1 MVINDDTRRLLAFLN
16 NKSYQINAKI
26 NLISAE
32 NDITDIGLNAKIDST
47 NTSLNSKIDSTNTSL
62 NSKIDS
68 INTSLDAKIN
78 SINTSLDAKINSINT
93 SLDAKI
99 NSTNNNSTNNNS
111 IFINWTQFES
121 SSPGV
126 SVFSGTFNGYYYQF
140 LNLTNTQN

>member
-47 NTSLNSKIDSTNTSL
+47 NTSLNSKID
-62 NSKIDS
+62 
-68 INTSLDAKIN
+68 